1 MHRHIHLSPWCR
13 FFTCFFSISFSIRNF
28 FGERNFARSRHQALA
43 ADLDALLT
51 RRDAEDG
58 GEIIRGSLS
67 MSSACLS
74 CILAVQTPL
83 SPHIT
88 SKCLNCSDFL
98 KQLGSYCTFLNYN
111 FMLSSRL
118 QCCVISEVAF
128 GNRMMMIWQVA
139 ELQAKVDM
147 AISAREREELA
158 I

>member
-1 MHRHIHLSPWCR
+1 MV
-13 FFTCFFSISFSIRNF
+13 SILYML
-28 FGERNFARSRHQALA
+28 FARSRHQALA